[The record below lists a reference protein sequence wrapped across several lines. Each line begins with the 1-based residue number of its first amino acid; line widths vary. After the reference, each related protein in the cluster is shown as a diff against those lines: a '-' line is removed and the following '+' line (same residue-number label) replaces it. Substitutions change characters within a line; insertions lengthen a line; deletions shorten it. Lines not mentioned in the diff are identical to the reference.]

1 MAETVVTEETVARLL
16 LYRFLARGYTYPD
29 PALLEV
35 LLTDEVWDEMQA
47 ADETLSLRAGQTI
60 VDMRAFVSQY
70 AGDSET
76 LLTDLQIEHTY
87 LFINAVPRVPAP
99 PYESAYAGQGRLMGE
114 PVSQV
119 LQTYREAGLDMRQ
132 DYEALPDHIAAEAEF
147 MSYLVQQAAEAS
159 QSGDGEVAEI
169 WQARQR
175 AFLAEHL
182 LRWGPPFLAK
192 VATSARQ
199 PFYRLLATVTET
211 FLYAEA
217 RRLGVTA
224 CTRSLHSRR
233 RTWQRQCS

>member
-1 MAETVVTEETVARLL
+1 MAKTLVAEETIARML
-16 LYRFLARGYTYPD
+16 LYRFLARGYTYPTL
-29 PALLEV
+29 PEV
-35 LLTDEVWDEMQA
+35 LLADEVWDEMQA
-47 ADETLSLRAGQTI
+47 ADEALNLGAGQTI
-60 VDMRAFVSQY
+60 ADMRAFVSQY

-87 LFINAVPRVPAP
+87 LFINAVPHVPAP
-99 PYESAYAGQGRLMGE
+99 PYESAYAGQGLLMGE

-119 LQTYREAGLDMRQ
+119 LQTYREAGLVMRQ

-147 MSYLVQQAAEAS
+147 MSYLVQQVAEAC
-159 QSGDGEVAEI
+159 QLGYGEEADV

-182 LRWGPPFLAK
+182 LCWGPPFLAK

-199 PFYRLLATVTET
+199 PFYRLLATVTEA

-224 CTRSLHSRR
+224 CTRAFHSRR
-233 RTWQRQCS
+233 KTWQKQCS